1 MEKGVSII
9 ICTYN
14 RSELLSSC
22 LDSFIQQSTSLPIH
36 IEFIVVD
43 NNSSDDTEQVVD
55 AYRSKIL
62 NLKYIREEKVGLS
75 YARNSGIDEAEYEW
89 VCYVDDDA
97 KVYADFVER
106 MFYVIE
112 NFNFDVFGGMFYPW
126 YRTPK
131 PAWLPDDFG
140 QLNLARQTTGPLPYG
155 KTVAGGIA
163 AYKKIKL
170 IEAGK
175 FPVDIG
181 MRGSTVGYG
190 EEDYVIRQMWK
201 NGCIV
206 GFDPFWKMDHL
217 VAEYKYT
224 LKWQLK
230 RSFAKGR
237 DAQIKSGQ
245 LSLTKKVKLLTKA
258 CLTIPY
264 LFILNLPLFLRPK
277 YYFENYV
284 LDSLRYSLRIFGKIF
299 LH

>member
-1 MEKGVSII
+1 M
-9 ICTYN
+9 
-14 RSELLSSC
+14 
-22 LDSFIQQSTSLPIH
+22 
-36 IEFIVVD
+36 EFIVVD

-55 AYRSKIL
+55 RYSSKISS
-62 NLKYIREEKVGLS
+62 LKYILEEKVGLS
-75 YARNSGIDEAEYEW
+75 YARNRGIDEAEYEW

-97 KVYADFVER
+97 KVHTDFVQR

-112 NFNFDVFGGMFYPW
+112 NYNFDVFGGMFYPW
-126 YRTPK
+126 YHKPK

-140 QLNLARQTTGPLPYG
+140 QLNLVRQTTGPLPYG

-163 AYKKIKL
+163 AYKKVKL

-201 NGCIV
+201 NGSIV

-224 LKWQLK
+224 LKWHLK
-230 RSFAKGR
+230 KSFAKGR
-237 DAQIKSGQ
+237 DAQLKARQ
-245 LSLTKKVKLLTKA
+245 LNLLQKIMIVVKALA
-258 CLTIPY
+258 TIPY
-264 LFILNLPLFLRPK
+264 LFIKNSFFFFSKK
-277 YYFENYV
+277 YYRENYI
-284 LDSLRYSLRIFGKIF
+284 LDSLRYCFRIFGKISVK
-299 LH
+299 